1 MQAELFAPS
10 QGRILVVDDTSANIQ
25 AVTAILRE
33 HGYQIS
39 VATNG
44 RQALSVLERV
54 RPDLI
59 LLDVLMPE
67 MDGFEACRRIKN
79 NPAYQDIPIIFLTAK
94 TDATDI
100 VRGFELGAV
109 DYLDANRV
117 LVGARFSREAF
128 AEFEQRINAFDFDEA
143 RAQLEE
149 AMTSHAG

>member
-1 MQAELFAPS
+1 MQAELFAPY

-67 MDGFEACRRIKN
+67 MDGFEVAALIKQREPTN
-79 NPAYQDIPIIFLTAK
+79 HVPIIFLTAAGVGR
-94 TDATDI
+94 DSRLVAS
-100 VRGFELGAV
+100 VMPAGPRS
-109 DYLDANRV
+109 R
-117 LVGARFSREAF
+117 VGA
-128 AEFEQRINAFDFDEA
+128 
-143 RAQLEE
+143 
-149 AMTSHAG
+149 AGSSTGASTQS